1 MFNATFPG
9 RLNPGDPD
17 LDARQRAVFTALV
30 ELHGRA
36 AGPVGS
42 DRIARWGRLAASPAA
57 VRGTLTELEELGLVE
72 RARAG
77 AARVPSA
84 RGYEYYVRAL
94 LSPAGLPD
102 AVVALI
108 DRHLND
114 SARDVERM
122 LHEAS
127 RLLASL
133 TRQMGLALALSL
145 DDEPLTSIDVE
156 PLGERRALLVLG
168 LGGRSRSLVLDLDS
182 PLDGA
187 ALAQVARVLRER
199 LLGHPLGEARERFAQ
214 DPELVRHS
222 AARIL
227 VRAAAASWTRPVETQ
242 LLSSGASHIAEQ
254 PEFAN
259 AQDLGPVLLAVE
271 TGDPLS
277 RLMVSGAQ
285 GQVAV
290 RVGLDGPAAL
300 AGCSLVSFP
309 LPGSIAGAVGVLG
322 PLRMDY
328 GLTLAVV
335 DRVGSRVAD
344 LLSA

>member
-1 MFNATFPG
+1 MFNPTFPG
-9 RLNPGDPD
+9 RRSAGDPD
-17 LDARQRAVFTALV
+17 LDARQAAVFTALV

-42 DRIARWGRLAASPAA
+42 DRIARWGRLAVSPAG

-84 RGYEYYVRAL
+84 RGYEYFVRAL
-94 LSPAGLPD
+94 LMPAGLPD
-102 AVVALI
+102 AVGALI
-108 DRHLND
+108 DRHLNE
-114 SARDVERM
+114 SERDVGRM

-133 TRQMGLALALSL
+133 TRQLGLALALSL

-182 PLDGA
+182 PLDEA
-187 ALAQVARVLRER
+187 ALAPVARVLRER
-199 LLGHPLGEARERFAQ
+199 LLGRPLGEARERFAH
-214 DPELVRHS
+214 DPELARDS

-242 LLSSGASHIAEQ
+242 LLSSGASHIAGQ

-285 GQVAV
+285 GQVCV

>member
-1 MFNATFPG
+1 MFYAAFPG
-9 RLNPGDPD
+9 RLSPGDPD
-17 LDARQRAVFTALV
+17 LDERQRAVFTALV

-42 DRIARWGRLAASPAA
+42 DRIARWGRLGISPAA
-57 VRGTLTELEELGLVE
+57 IRGTLIELEGLGLVE

-77 AARVPSA
+77 AARVPSP
-84 RGYEYYVRAL
+84 RGYEFYVRAL
-94 LSPAGLPD
+94 LSPSRLPD
-102 AVVALI
+102 SLLSLI
-108 DRHLND
+108 DRQLNE
-114 SARDVERM
+114 STRDVESL

-127 RLLASL
+127 RVLAAL
-133 TRQMGLALALSL
+133 TRQLGLALAFSL
-145 DDEPLTSIDVE
+145 DDERLTSLDVE
-156 PLGERRALLVLG
+156 PLGERRVVLVLG
-168 LGGRSRSLVLDLDS
+168 LGGRSRSLGLDLDS
-182 PLDGA
+182 PLDDA
-187 ALAQVARVLRER
+187 ALAQVAAVLREQ
-199 LLGHPLGEARERFAQ
+199 LLGRTLREARDRFAN
-214 DPELVRHS
+214 DPDLARH
-222 AARIL
+222 AAVQVL
-227 VRAAAASWTRPVETQ
+227 ARAVAASWTRPVETH
-242 LLSSGASHIAEQ
+242 LLSSGAMHMAEQ

-271 TGDPLS
+271 TGEPLS

-290 RVGLDGPAAL
+290 RIGLDGAAAL

-309 LPGSIAGAVGVLG
+309 LPGVIAGAVGVLG

-328 GLTLAVV
+328 GLTLAAV

>member
-1 MFNATFPG
+1 MFNAAFPG

-17 LDARQRAVFTALV
+17 LDDRQRAVFVALV

-42 DRIARWGRLAASPAA
+42 DRIARWGRLGCSPAG
-57 VRGTLTELEELGLVE
+57 VRSTLTELEDVGLVE
-72 RARAG
+72 RGRAG
-77 AARVPSA
+77 AARVPSP
-84 RGYEYYVRAL
+84 RGYEFYVRTL
-94 LSPAGLPD
+94 LAPSRLPE
-102 AVVALI
+102 AVLSLI
-108 DRHLND
+108 DRQLQD
-114 SARDVERM
+114 STLDVERL

-127 RLLASL
+127 RVLATL

-145 DDEPLTSIDVE
+145 DDERLTAIDLE
-156 PLGERRALLVLG
+156 SLGASRTLLVMG
-168 LGGRSRSLVLDLDS
+168 LGGRSRTLVLDLES
-182 PLDGA
+182 PLDDA
-187 ALAQVARVLRER
+187 ALAQVAAVLRTR
-199 LLGHPLGEARERFAQ
+199 LLGGTLGEARDRFAA
-214 DPELVRHS
+214 DPELARHS
-222 AARIL
+222 AVQFVA
-227 VRAAAASWTRPVETQ
+227 RAAAAAWTRPVGTH
-242 LLSSGASHIAEQ
+242 LLSSGASHMAEQ

-259 AQDLGPVLLAVE
+259 AHDLGPLLLAVE
-271 TGDPLS
+271 TGDPLR

-290 RVGLDGPAAL
+290 RVGLDCAAAL

-309 LPGSIAGAVGVLG
+309 LPGAVAGAVGVLG

-335 DRVGSRVAD
+335 DSVGSRVAD

>member
-1 MFNATFPG
+1 MFTTAFPG
-9 RLNPGDPD
+9 HLSPGDPD
-17 LDARQRAVFTALV
+17 LDDRQRAVFTALV
-30 ELHGRA
+30 ELHGRS

-42 DRIARWGRLAASPAA
+42 DRIARWGRLGISPAA
-57 VRGTLTELEELGLVE
+57 VRGTLADLEALGLVE

-77 AARVPSA
+77 AGRVPSA
-84 RGYEYYVRAL
+84 RGYEFFVRAL
-94 LSPAGLPD
+94 LAPAPLP
-102 AVVALI
+102 AELEALI
-108 DRHLND
+108 DRQLDD

-127 RLLASL
+127 RVLASL

-145 DDEPLTSIDVE
+145 EGEPLASIDVE
-156 PLGERRALLVLG
+156 PLGDRRALLVLG

-182 PLDGA
+182 PLDHG
-187 ALAQVARVLRER
+187 ALAQVERVLRER
-199 LLGHPLGEARERFAQ
+199 LLGRTLGEARERLAR
-214 DPELVRHS
+214 DPELARHS

-227 VRAAAASWTRPVETQ
+227 ARAAAASWSLPVETH
-242 LLSSGASHIAEQ
+242 LLSSGASHIAGQ

-259 AQDLGPVLLAVE
+259 AQDLGPLLLAVE
-271 TGDPLS
+271 TGDPLG

-309 LPGSIAGAVGVLG
+309 LPGAIAGAVGVLG

-328 GLTLAVV
+328 ALSLAVV
-335 DRVGSRVAD
+335 DRVGTRVAD

>member
-1 MFNATFPG
+1 MFNAAFPG
-9 RLNPGDPD
+9 RLGPGDPD
-17 LDARQRAVFTALV
+17 LDDRQRAVFVALV
-30 ELHGRA
+30 DLHGRA

-42 DRIARWGRLAASPAA
+42 DRIARWGRLGFSPAG

-77 AARVPSA
+77 AARVPSP
-84 RGYEYYVRAL
+84 RGYEFYVRAL
-94 LSPAGLPD
+94 LSPSRLPE
-102 AVVALI
+102 AVLALI
-108 DRHLND
+108 DGQLRD
-114 SARDVERM
+114 STQDVERM

-127 RLLASL
+127 RVLATL

-145 DDEPLTSIDVE
+145 DDERLASIDVE
-156 PLGERRALLVLG
+156 PLGERRSLLVLG

-182 PLDGA
+182 HLDAA
-187 ALAQVARVLRER
+187 ALEQVARVLRER
-199 LLGHPLGEARERFAQ
+199 LVGQTVGEVRERFAH
-214 DPELVRHS
+214 DPELARDSAVR
-222 AARIL
+222 IV
-227 VRAAAASWTRPVETQ
+227 VRAASATWTRPVETH

-290 RVGLDGPAAL
+290 RVGLDGGGAL

-309 LPGSIAGAVGVLG
+309 LPGAIAGAVGVLG

-344 LLSA
+344 LLTA

>member
-1 MFNATFPG
+1 MFNAAFPG
-9 RLNPGDPD
+9 RLSPGDPD
-17 LDARQRAVFTALV
+17 LDDRQRAVFTALV

-42 DRIARWGRLAASPAA
+42 ERIARWGRFAISPAA
-57 VRGTLTELEELGLVE
+57 IRTTLAELEDLGLVE
-72 RARAG
+72 RSRAG
-77 AARVPSA
+77 AARVPSP
-84 RGYEYYVRAL
+84 RGYEFFVRAL
-94 LSPAGLPD
+94 LAPARLPD
-102 AVVALI
+102 PLLALI
-108 DRHLND
+108 DRQLGE
-114 SARDVERM
+114 STRDVERM

-127 RLLASL
+127 RVLATL
-133 TRQMGLALALSL
+133 TRQLGLALALSL
-145 DDEPLTSIDVE
+145 DDERLTSLDLE
-156 PLGERRALLVLG
+156 PLGDRGALLVLG

-182 PLDGA
+182 PLDA
-187 ALAQVARVLRER
+187 AGLAQVAGVLREQ
-199 LLGHPLGEARERFAQ
+199 LLGRTLGEARERFAQ
-214 DPELVRHS
+214 DPALARHS
-222 AARIL
+222 AVRL
-227 VRAAAASWTRPVETQ
+227 VVRAALAGWTRPVGTH
-242 LLSSGASHIAEQ
+242 LLSSGAMHMAEQ

-271 TGDPLS
+271 TGEPLG

-285 GQVAV
+285 GLVAV
-290 RVGLDGPAAL
+290 RVGLEGPAGL

-309 LPGSIAGAVGVLG
+309 LPGAVAGAVGVLG

>member
-1 MFNATFPG
+1 MFTTAFPG
-9 RLNPGDPD
+9 HLSPGDPD
-17 LDARQRAVFTALV
+17 LDDRQRAVFAALV
-30 ELHGRA
+30 ELHGRS

-42 DRIARWGRLAASPAA
+42 DRIARWGRLGISPAA
-57 VRGTLTELEELGLVE
+57 VRGTLADLEALGLVE

-77 AARVPSA
+77 AGRVPSA
-84 RGYEYYVRAL
+84 RGYEYFVRAL
-94 LSPAGLPD
+94 LAPAPLP
-102 AVVALI
+102 AELEALI
-108 DRHLND
+108 DRQLDD

-127 RLLASL
+127 RVLASL

-145 DDEPLTSIDVE
+145 EGERVASIDVE
-156 PLGERRALLVLG
+156 PLGDRRALLVLG

-182 PLDGA
+182 PLDDG
-187 ALAQVARVLRER
+187 ALAQVERVLRER
-199 LLGHPLGEARERFAQ
+199 LLGRTLGEARERLAR
-214 DPELVRHS
+214 DPELARHS

-227 VRAAAASWTRPVETQ
+227 ARAAAVSWSRPVETH
-242 LLSSGASHIAEQ
+242 LLSSGASHIAGQ

-259 AQDLGPVLLAVE
+259 AQDLGPLLLAVE
-271 TGDPLS
+271 TGDPLG

-309 LPGSIAGAVGVLG
+309 LPGAIAGAVGVLG

-328 GLTLAVV
+328 ALSLAVV
-335 DRVGSRVAD
+335 DRVGTRVAD

>member
-1 MFNATFPG
+1 MFTTAFPG
-9 RLNPGDPD
+9 HLSPGDPD
-17 LDARQRAVFTALV
+17 LDDRQRAVFNALV
-30 ELHGRA
+30 ELHGRS

-42 DRIARWGRLAASPAA
+42 DRIARWGRLGISPAA
-57 VRGTLTELEELGLVE
+57 VRGTLADLEALGLVE

-77 AARVPSA
+77 AGRVPSA
-84 RGYEYYVRAL
+84 RGYEYFVRAL
-94 LSPAGLPD
+94 LAPAPLP
-102 AVVALI
+102 AELEALI
-108 DRHLND
+108 DRQLDD

-127 RLLASL
+127 RVLASL

-145 DDEPLTSIDVE
+145 EGERLASIDVE
-156 PLGERRALLVLG
+156 PIGDRRALLVLG

-182 PLDGA
+182 PLDDG
-187 ALAQVARVLRER
+187 ALAQVERVLRER
-199 LLGHPLGEARERFAQ
+199 LLGRTLGEARERLGR
-214 DPELVRHS
+214 DPELARHS

-227 VRAAAASWTRPVETQ
+227 ARAAAASWSRPVETH
-242 LLSSGASHIAEQ
+242 LLSSGASHIAGQ

-259 AQDLGPVLLAVE
+259 VQDLGPLLLAVE
-271 TGDPLS
+271 TGDPLG

-309 LPGSIAGAVGVLG
+309 LPGAIAGAVGVLG

-328 GLTLAVV
+328 ALSLAVV
-335 DRVGSRVAD
+335 DRVGTRVAD